1 MIEIQLSW
9 DCVII
14 KVSES
19 YQTCFHESPIPNS
32 EKFNKG
38 TFVMSILNVGI
49 TIVPLFFSDFLLDKK
64 SQKAAIVIR
73 ETHVMNRKIS
83 EFLK

>member
-1 MIEIQLSW
+1 
-9 DCVII
+9 
-14 KVSES
+14 
-19 YQTCFHESPIPNS
+19 
-32 EKFNKG
+32 
-38 TFVMSILNVGI
+38 MSILNVGI
-49 TIVPLFFSDFLLDKK
+49 TREPLVFSDFLLDKK